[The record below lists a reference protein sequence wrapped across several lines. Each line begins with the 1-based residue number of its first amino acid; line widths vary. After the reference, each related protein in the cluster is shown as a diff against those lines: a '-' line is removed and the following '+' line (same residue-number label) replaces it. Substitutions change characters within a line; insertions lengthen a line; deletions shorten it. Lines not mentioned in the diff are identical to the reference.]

1 MNKSYILAAVAAFVG
16 LSPMISAETRTMCD
30 TVTLNRGDDL
40 KWNKKAIQ
48 VSIARNKKEVTIDTK
63 SKEYKGGDPYG
74 VTRSRMV
81 SPVSVET
88 DGDVKKFSFTTE
100 HEVRIFS
107 EIINRKK
114 EDQDKYDDIALKVA
128 TGHEETHAYDN
139 DKMPLLSLHDYLI
152 KKVIANVSEQ
162 NKLQSLKDDITISM
176 EARAVFNQLLTYA
189 SYLKQC
195 QIAGKDAYRK
205 LPNMPVKDTVIT
217 AAVLKNMTDA
227 QLLYFAH
234 DTFVKQYGTGKI
246 AGTTTSY
253 VDAFKGYFSPNPL
266 QYAINLGFNFQPA
279 KEGYVTPGRVMQLDP
294 KQQDK
299 LLKQYEEY
307 EKFAMEMLQKYQ
319 GDPRIAFENS
329 QNTMELAIELFV
341 LHPCHLVEIL
351 ERVQDKD
358 SAEAVS
364 AASDALLPQWL
375 DHFNAIKAKSDVAP
389 DLSSDEAMVF
399 MFKVI
404 PMRNQVYQKGLMPT
418 FERLR
423 HANYYNSAS
432 LKDCVQKSE
441 SALINLN
448 NELSNSAKKGAKEF
462 LGQ

>member
-1 MNKSYILAAVAAFVG
+1 MNKSYVLAAVAAFIG
-16 LSPMISAETRTMCD
+16 LSPMSSAENRTVCD
-30 TVTLNRGDDL
+30 TVTINRGDDL

-74 VTRSRMV
+74 VTRSWTKA
-81 SPVSVET
+81 PVSIET

-114 EDQDKYDDIALKVA
+114 ENQNKYDDIELKI
-128 TGHEETHAYDN
+128 TIGHEETHAYDD
-139 DKMPLLSLHDYLI
+139 DKMPLLALRGYLI
-152 KKVIANVSEQ
+152 QEVITNVSEQ
-162 NKLQSLKDDITISM
+162 KKLQSLADDITISK

-195 QIAGKDAYRK
+195 QIAGQDAYRN
-205 LPNMPVKDTVIT
+205 LLNMPVKDTVIT

-234 DTFVKQYGTGKI
+234 DTIVKQYGTGKI

-253 VDAFKGYFSPNPL
+253 VEAFKGYFSPNPL

-319 GDPRIAFENS
+319 GDPLIAFHNS
-329 QNTMELAIELFV
+329 KNTFELGFELFV

-351 ERVQDKD
+351 RRVQDRD

-375 DHFNAIKAKSDVAP
+375 DHFNAIKAKSDAAP
-389 DLSSDEAMVF
+389 ALSFEEAMVF
-399 MFKVI
+399 M
-404 PMRNQVYQKGLMPT
+404 QKALPLGNKTFQQGLMPE
-418 FERLR
+418 FARLR
-423 HANYYNSAS
+423 RVNYYNNTS
-432 LKDCVQKSE
+432 LKDYVLKSE
-441 SALINLN
+441 NALIALSQ
-448 NELSNSAKKGAKEF
+448 ELRESARKGAKEF
-462 LGQ
+462 FGQ

>member
-1 MNKSYILAAVAAFVG
+1 MNKSYILAAVSAFVG
-16 LSPMISAETRTMCD
+16 LSPMSSAETRTMCD
-30 TVTLNRGDDL
+30 TVTINRDDDL

-48 VSIARNKKEVTIDTK
+48 VSIVRNKKEVTIDTK

-74 VTRSRMV
+74 VTKTDYT
-81 SPVSVET
+81 PISVET

-114 EDQDKYDDIALKVA
+114 DDQDKYDDIALKVA

-139 DKMPLLSLHDYLI
+139 DKMPLISLHDYLI
-152 KKVIANVSEQ
+152 KNVITNVSEQ
-162 NKLQSLKDDITISM
+162 KKLQSLKDDITISK

-195 QIAGKDAYRK
+195 QIAGQDAYRK

-246 AGTTTSY
+246 TGTTTSY

-279 KEGYVTPGRVMQLDP
+279 KEGYVTPERVMLLDP

-299 LLKQYEEY
+299 MLKQYEEY

-319 GDPRIAFENS
+319 GDPLIEFANSENS
-329 QNTMELAIELFV
+329 LELARVLFV
-341 LHPCHLVEIL
+341 IHPHQLVEIM

-358 SAEAVS
+358 SAEAVCS
-364 AASDALLPQWL
+364 SSDALLPQWIA
-375 DHFNAIKAKSDVAP
+375 HFNEIEMKFDVD
-389 DLSSDEAMVF
+389 DLSPDETMKFLFEVVPVRN
-399 MFKVI
+399 KVI
-404 PMRNQVYQKGLMPT
+404 KLGLIPG
-418 FERLR
+418 FARLR
-423 HANYYNSAS
+423 RVNYYNSTA
-432 LKDCVQKSE
+432 LKNYVQKAENALITLNNNISE
-441 SALINLN
+441 SAR
-448 NELSNSAKKGAKEF
+448 KDAKEF